1 MLRQVKAYKNVAII
15 NKFKGHKGGYIVE
28 FIEII
33 KAIILGIVQGIT
45 EWLPISSTGHLILV
59 EQFIKFE
66 LSQVF
71 VNTFFVVI
79 QFGSILAVLVL
90 FFSKL
95 NPFDRYKNTTQ
106 RKETFHLWVKI
117 AIASIPAG
125 IIGFLFDDIIEEA
138 LYNSTIVALMLI
150 VYGVLFIII
159 ESRSNRPRFI
169 ELDDIGYTT
178 ALFIG
183 FFQVLALIPG
193 TSRSGAT
200 ILGAVLL
207 GTSRYIAAEFS
218 FFMAIPVMIGASG
231 YKLLKVGMAFNG
243 LEWLALAVGSIVSF
257 IVSVFAIKFLLGYIR
272 KNDFKIFGYY
282 RIILGIIV
290 LAYFYFT

>member
-1 MLRQVKAYKNVAII
+1 
-15 NKFKGHKGGYIVE
+15 VE

-159 ESRSNRPRFI
+159 ESRSNRPRFT